1 MECVKFDNPS
11 KGNMS
16 EYALREASG
25 LLKTIAGARRAD
37 ESVKAVFH
45 RLSRDLKDWSY
56 GRIRAV
62 WYCDQR
68 VKVRDA
74 EIEQLRALAGRQ
86 KRQKID
92 ESEFAELRSTVER
105 LAKYEALLARIDAEF
120 FSAEISAARDQVG
133 QASGLLGTRGL
144 RR

>member
-11 KGNMS
+11 KVDMS

-62 WYCDQR
+62 WYRDHR
-68 VKVRDA
+68 VKIRAA
-74 EIEQLRALAGRQ
+74 EIEQLRAIANRRVED
-86 KRQKID
+86 KAAV
-92 ESEFAELRSTVER
+92 SELTELRNRISR
-105 LAKYEALLARIDAEF
+105 LEALLESSDEAFHSEAI
-120 FSAEISAARDQVG
+120 
-133 QASGLLGTRGL
+133 ASLRSQRRTLG
-144 RR
+144 